1 VPSTQKGIAEQPAK
15 IADLF
20 SKCSQLADQQEKE
33 MGRIVGT
40 MLPVLAY
47 LNEPITLRPGSLGGS
62 FAELRSVS
70 LQAGAV
76 VVTTDFQGRVAS
88 RQLAKL
94 ETADCLAVLKDAF
107 PELQRL
113 VADKKRAASVRPI
126 FSMKLVLGGQ
136 RFIVDTRSYRL
147 LVSNSG
153 GDCRGL
159 RISAELA
166 DGRNKDYR
174 ERDLSRGGRIDV
186 DLGVFKELEGA
197 ESLRLRFECEDV
209 DGREFCGAESL
220 RLDGERLQEA
230 ALSRKS
236 PLARSLPLRFAT
248 TA

>member
-1 VPSTQKGIAEQPAK
+1 MAEQPSK
-15 IADLF
+15 LADLF
-20 SKCSQLADQQEKE
+20 SKCSQLAAQEESK

-40 MLPVLAY
+40 ILPVLAY
-47 LNEPITLRPGSLGGS
+47 LEEPITLRPGSLGGS

-88 RQLAKL
+88 RPLAKL
-94 ETADCLAVLKDAF
+94 GTADCLAILKDAF

-113 VADKKRAASVRPI
+113 VADKKRAAAVRPI
-126 FSMKLVLGGQ
+126 LSMKLVLGGQ
-136 RFIVDTRSYRL
+136 RFIVDMRSYRL

-174 ERDLSRGGRIDV
+174 ERDLSRGGRIDF
-186 DLGVFKELEGA
+186 DLGLLKELEGA
-197 ESLRLRFECEDV
+197 ESLKLQFECEDV
-209 DGREFCGAESL
+209 DGREYCGAGSL

-230 ALSRKS
+230 ALARKS
-236 PLARSLPLRFAT
+236 ALARSLPLKFAV